1 MKHRINW
8 KLVTNKK
15 EGYNFRWK
23 YYSSKIN
30 WNDYQNNDINIRKLK
45 MINLFEK
52 YKEIGNKKKF
62 LINMILYCNVSYLIK
77 IFL

>member
-23 YYSSKIN
+23 YYASKIN

-52 YKEIGNKKKF
+52 YKEKKDINKKT
-62 LINMILYCNVSYLIK
+62 ISNI
-77 IFL
+77 

>member
-23 YYSSKIN
+23 YYASKIN

>member
-23 YYSSKIN
+23 YYASKIN

-52 YKEIGNKKKF
+52 YKEIIYGYTGHF
-62 LINMILYCNVSYLIK
+62 LAGVIVVPLAK
-77 IFL
+77 G

>member
-23 YYSSKIN
+23 YYASKIN

-52 YKEIGNKKKF
+52 YKET
-62 LINMILYCNVSYLIK
+62 
-77 IFL
+77 

>member
-8 KLVTNKK
+8 KLVTDKK

-23 YYSSKIN
+23 YYASKIN
-30 WNDYQNNDINIRKLK
+30 WDDYLNYDVDRKELK

-52 YKEIGNKKKF
+52 YNEIGDKKKF
-62 LINMILYCNVSYLIK
+62 LMNMIMYCNVIYYIK
-77 IFL
+77 KL